1 MVMNKIKEKV
11 KLALGKVKMPKIVMP
26 KIKKPEIKMPKV
38 KIPSIKLPKFTMPK
52 FNLPKISIPTIKMP
66 KINMD
71 KPKEYIAK
79 SLPIVKKIF
88 GILVKI
94 AKGIISWFW
103 KAVKES
109 IAQVWTLLGFF
120 IAWLTLTGTAQ
131 QVVGMATLLATAIW
145 LLTIP
150 LREDKEE

>member
-1 MVMNKIKEKV
+1 MVMNKVKEKV
-11 KLALGKVKMPKIVMP
+11 KVILGKLKMPKISLP
-26 KIKKPEIKMPKV
+26 KIKKPYIKMP
-38 KIPSIKLPKFTMPK
+38 SINLPKITMPK
-52 FNLPKISIPTIKMP
+52 FNIP
-66 KINMD
+66 KINI
-71 KPKEYIAK
+71 KKLKAYIAK
-79 SLPIVKKIF
+79 SIPVIKKMF
-88 GILVKI
+88 EILIKI
-94 AKGIISWFW
+94 AKGFVSWFW

-145 LLTIP
+145 LITIP